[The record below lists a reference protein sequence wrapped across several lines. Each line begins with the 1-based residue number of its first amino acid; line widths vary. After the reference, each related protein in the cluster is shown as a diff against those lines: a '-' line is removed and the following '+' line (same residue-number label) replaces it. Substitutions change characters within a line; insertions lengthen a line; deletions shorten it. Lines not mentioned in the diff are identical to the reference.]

1 MNRFEDPLSPD
12 YVGHRADSEM
22 QQDEPEDVM
31 DPRFDDPLS
40 PDYVGP
46 TPPFSAAGFREVVEW
61 LNAPPED
68 SPERRATFAR
78 ARQMR
83 SLVLRALE
91 NAAAQAQ

>member
-1 MNRFEDPLSPD
+1 MDRFGDPLSLGD
-12 YVGHRADSEM
+12 VGDTADSEM
-22 QQDEPEDVM
+22 QHDEPEDVM

-68 SPERRATFAR
+68 TPERRATFAR

-83 SLVLRALE
+83 PLVLQALQ